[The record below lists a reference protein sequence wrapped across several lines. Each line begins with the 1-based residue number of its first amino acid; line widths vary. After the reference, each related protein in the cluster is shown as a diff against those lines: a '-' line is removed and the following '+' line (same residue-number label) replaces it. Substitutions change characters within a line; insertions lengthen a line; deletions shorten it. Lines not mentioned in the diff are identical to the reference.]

1 MTLYQD
7 VDITTEVEIELD
19 VCEVYNA
26 LSKYE
31 KEEMLD
37 LLLQDYQN
45 KNKEYY
51 IESLVLGRTDTDI
64 LTNQKIWGKIIRLIK
79 YDQPALKD
87 HIIEELQYEPPK

>member
-31 KEEMLD
+31 KEEMLE
-37 LLLQDYQN
+37 LLLRDYQN
-45 KNKEYY
+45 KKEEYY
-51 IESLVLGRTDTDI
+51 IESLVLGRTDADI
-64 LTNQKIWGKIIRLIK
+64 LTNQKIWDKIIRLIK

-87 HIIEELQYEPPK
+87 FIIEELQYEPPK

>member
-7 VDITTEVEIELD
+7 VDITTKVEIELD
-19 VCEVYNA
+19 VCEVYNS

-31 KEEMLD
+31 KEEILE
-37 LLLQDYQN
+37 LLLRDYQN

-64 LTNQKIWGKIIRLIK
+64 LTNQKIWDKIIRLIK

-87 HIIEELQYEPPK
+87 FIIEELQYEPSK

>member
-31 KEEMLD
+31 KEEMLE
-37 LLLQDYQN
+37 LLLRDYQN

-87 HIIEELQYEPPK
+87 FIIEELQYEPPK

>member
-7 VDITTEVEIELD
+7 VDITTEIELD
-19 VCEVYNA
+19 VYEVYNS

-31 KEEMLD
+31 KEETLD

-64 LTNQKIWGKIIRLIK
+64 LTNQKIWDKIIRLIK

-87 HIIEELQYEPPK
+87 FIIEELQYEPPK

>member
-31 KEEMLD
+31 KEEMLE

-87 HIIEELQYEPPK
+87 FIIEELQYEPPK

>member
-7 VDITTEVEIELD
+7 ADITTEVEIELD
-19 VCEVYNA
+19 VCEVYNS

-31 KEEMLD
+31 KEEMLE
-37 LLLQDYQN
+37 LLLRDYQN

-87 HIIEELQYEPPK
+87 FIIEELQYEPPK

>member
-7 VDITTEVEIELD
+7 VDITTEVQIELD
-19 VCEVYNA
+19 VYDVYNS

-31 KEEMLD
+31 KEEMLE
-37 LLLQDYQN
+37 LLLRDYQN

-64 LTNQKIWGKIIRLIK
+64 LTNQKIWDKIIRLIK

-87 HIIEELQYEPPK
+87 FIIEELQYEPPK

>member
-31 KEEMLD
+31 KEEMLE
-37 LLLQDYQN
+37 LLLRDYQN

-64 LTNQKIWGKIIRLIK
+64 LTNQKIWCKIIRLIK

-87 HIIEELQYEPPK
+87 FIIEELQYEPPK

>member
-87 HIIEELQYEPPK
+87 FIIEELQYEPPK